1 MFHCSTVLA
10 LTMYMYTVVC
20 ALVGYILCVIAMSIL
35 YTITIF
41 RVPGTPDPS
50 GQTVI
55 LDRGAFDKIRHRSR
69 VLSAGDRRLME
80 ETIKATKTQKLDS
93 VNARKSEMQ
102 QHEITRKRNEKPSD
116 LEQVRASKVH
126 YTLG

>member
-1 MFHCSTVLA
+1 MCDY
-10 LTMYMYTVVC
+10 YMYVNATR
-20 ALVGYILCVIAMSIL
+20 L
-35 YTITIF
+35 YTTITIF

-55 LDRGAFDKIRHRSR
+55 LDRGAFDKIRHRSK

-80 ETIKATKTQKLDS
+80 ETIKANKNQKLDS

-102 QHEITRKRNEKPSD
+102 RHEITRKRNEKPSD
-116 LEQVRASKVH
+116 LEQVRAFEVH